1 MGPRIPG
8 IRVPSFRYV
17 NRAVIRLENV
27 SKRFASGYNAVLNL
41 SLEIP
46 DGQTCVL
53 IGPSGCGKTTTLRM
67 INRLIDPDSG
77 RILVDGA
84 DTQSVDP
91 AALRL
96 KMGYVIQQ
104 TGLFPH
110 MTVGEN
116 VGTVPRLWKWHAER
130 IRKRVDELLEL
141 VGLDPVE
148 YRDRYPHQ
156 LSGGQ
161 RQRVGFARALAADP
175 PILLMDEPFG
185 AVDRITR
192 ERLQHEFVSIQRS
205 MRKTVVFVT
214 HDIDEAVTVGDRI
227 CLMKMQA
234 QIAQYDTPE
243 RIVIH
248 PASEYVSEV
257 RGRGARAGRRRVSV
271 LGLRPVE
278 DAAAVRRDAGGSRA
292 RAHARGLARRLGGR
306 LPEGFQARAV
316 DGAGPRRL
324 ASGGGAGG
332 DRCQARPRR
341 GKARRPAHG
350 RGGWRPAHSKARGGD
365 RQRGH
370 RGDPADRRS
379 EQGRLLD
386 QPPGGHPARAARAAG
401 RAGWRGRG
409 RGACPGVRQA
419 RLQGHDRGGGAP
431 FPRPRGA

>member
-1 MGPRIPG
+1 M
-8 IRVPSFRYV
+8 
-17 NRAVIRLENV
+17 IRLENV
-27 SKRFASGYNAVLNL
+27 SKRFASGSNAVLNL
-41 SLEIP
+41 TLEIP

-84 DTQSVDP
+84 DTQGVDP

-227 CLMKMQA
+227 CLMKMKA

-248 PASEYVSEV
+248 PTSEYVSEFL
-257 RGRGARAGRRRVSV
+257 GRER
-271 LGLRPVE
+271 
-278 DAAAVRRDAGGSRA
+278 
-292 RAHARGLARRLGGR
+292 LARRMSVVRIDAKTLEHPDGG
-306 LPEGFQARAV
+306 PARDEPRVPLSSSLTDALAAALTSPTERAAV
-316 DGAGPRRL
+316 FD
-324 ASGGGAGG
+324 G
-332 DRCQARPRR
+332 DRYLGDFTATSLLESLRR
-341 GKARRPAHG
+341 ASAE
-350 RGGWRPAHSKARGGD
+350 GGIPD
-365 RQRGH
+365 
-370 RGDPADRRS
+370 
-379 EQGRLLD
+379 
-386 QPPGGHPARAARAAG
+386 AAG
-401 RAGWRGRG
+401 
-409 RGACPGVRQA
+409 V
-419 RLQGHDRGGGAP
+419 
-431 FPRPRGA
+431 

>member
-1 MGPRIPG
+1 M
-8 IRVPSFRYV
+8 
-17 NRAVIRLENV
+17 IRLENV
-27 SKRFASGYNAVLNL
+27 SKRFASGSNAVLNL
-41 SLEIP
+41 TLEIP

-84 DTQSVDP
+84 DTQGVDP

-116 VGTVPRLWKWHAER
+116 VGTVPRLWKWDAER
-130 IRKRVDELLEL
+130 IRRRVDELLEL

-248 PASEYVSEV
+248 PASAYVSEFLGRERLV
-257 RGRGARAGRRRVSV
+257 RRMSVVRIDSQTLEHRDGGPAREEPRVPLSSS
-271 LGLRPVE
+271 LTDAL
-278 DAAAVRRDAGGSRA
+278 AAA
-292 RAHARGLARRLGGR
+292 
-306 LPEGFQARAV
+306 
-316 DGAGPRRL
+316 L
-324 ASGGGAGG
+324 ASPTERAAVFDGDRYLGDFTATSLVESLRRASAEGG
-332 DRCQARPRR
+332 DLNAT
-341 GKARRPAHG
+341 
-350 RGGWRPAHSKARGGD
+350 
-365 RQRGH
+365 
-370 RGDPADRRS
+370 
-379 EQGRLLD
+379 
-386 QPPGGHPARAARAAG
+386 
-401 RAGWRGRG
+401 
-409 RGACPGVRQA
+409 GV
-419 RLQGHDRGGGAP
+419 
-431 FPRPRGA
+431 

>member
-1 MGPRIPG
+1 
-8 IRVPSFRYV
+8 
-17 NRAVIRLENV
+17 VIHLENV
-27 SKRFASGYNAVLNL
+27 SKRFASGSNAVLNL
-41 SLEIP
+41 TLEIP

-84 DTQSVDP
+84 DTQGVDP

-248 PASEYVSEV
+248 PASEYVSEFL
-257 RGRGARAGRRRVSV
+257 GRER
-271 LGLRPVE
+271 
-278 DAAAVRRDAGGSRA
+278 
-292 RAHARGLARRLGGR
+292 LARRMSVVRIDAKTLEHPDGG
-306 LPEGFQARAV
+306 PARDEPRVPLSSSLTDALAAALTSPTERAAV
-316 DGAGPRRL
+316 FD
-324 ASGGGAGG
+324 G
-332 DRCQARPRR
+332 DRYLGDFTATSLLESLRR
-341 GKARRPAHG
+341 ASAE
-350 RGGWRPAHSKARGGD
+350 GGIPD
-365 RQRGH
+365 
-370 RGDPADRRS
+370 
-379 EQGRLLD
+379 
-386 QPPGGHPARAARAAG
+386 AAG
-401 RAGWRGRG
+401 
-409 RGACPGVRQA
+409 V
-419 RLQGHDRGGGAP
+419 
-431 FPRPRGA
+431 

>member
-1 MGPRIPG
+1 MDHSP
-8 IRVPSFRYV
+8 FDYV
-17 NRAVIRLENV
+17 NCAVIRLESV
-27 SKRFASGYNAVLNL
+27 SKQFAGGSNAVLNL

-46 DGQTCVL
+46 DGETCVL

-67 INRLIDPDSG
+67 INRLLDPDTG
-77 RILVDGA
+77 RILVDGV
-84 DTQSVDP
+84 DTRSVDP

-104 TGLFPH
+104 IGLFPH

-116 VGTVPRLWKWHAER
+116 VGTVPRLWRWDSQR
-130 IRKRVDELLEL
+130 IKKRIDELLQL
-141 VGLDPVE
+141 VGLSPQE

-248 PASEYVSEV
+248 PANAYVSEFLGRERLV
-257 RGRGARAGRRRVSV
+257 RRMSVVRIDSQTLEHRDSGPAREEPRVPLSSS
-271 LGLRPVE
+271 LTDAL
-278 DAAAVRRDAGGSRA
+278 AAA
-292 RAHARGLARRLGGR
+292 
-306 LPEGFQARAV
+306 
-316 DGAGPRRL
+316 L
-324 ASGGGAGG
+324 ASPTERAAVFDG
-332 DRCQARPRR
+332 DRYLGDFTATSLLESLRR
-341 GKARRPAHG
+341 ASAE
-350 RGGWRPAHSKARGGD
+350 GGVPDAT
-365 RQRGH
+365 
-370 RGDPADRRS
+370 
-379 EQGRLLD
+379 
-386 QPPGGHPARAARAAG
+386 
-401 RAGWRGRG
+401 
-409 RGACPGVRQA
+409 GV
-419 RLQGHDRGGGAP
+419 
-431 FPRPRGA
+431 